1 MLGEGRR
8 KRKAQEAEKK
18 RLDTLLRELGYVRQR
33 DIDDKKDKERKKR
46 LWNSLEPRE
55 KLLVLRYLNKKKGG
69 SDGQE

>member
-33 DIDDKKDKERKKR
+33 DIDDKKDKERKTLELFRTKR
-46 LWNSLEPRE
+46 KVIGIAVSE
-55 KLLVLRYLNKKKGG
+55 
-69 SDGQE
+69 